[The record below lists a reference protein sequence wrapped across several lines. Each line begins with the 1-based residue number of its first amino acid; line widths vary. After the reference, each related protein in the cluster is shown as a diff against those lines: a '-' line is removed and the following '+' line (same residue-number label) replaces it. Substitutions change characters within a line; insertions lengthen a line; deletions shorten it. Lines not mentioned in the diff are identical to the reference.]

1 MPPRIPIASLLT
13 GNFQTPE
20 NLDQQAAIAE
30 LRDQALLSDAPPLV
44 IESLTHVA
52 NYFGSTQESIGSV
65 AHPSRR
71 SVLPLADNMNH
82 MIQPPT
88 ICRNV
93 YSSSRTTLSILYTY
107 EDVNAW
113 VEYPETSPDQPVGY
127 LFRRDP
133 RNWENPV
140 QNFAYSLGK
149 PSGQTKRGQERE
161 NHLLVDQHGNK
172 VPCVVSHLTCT
183 SSFRSRFLLLL
194 VIYCAET
201 LNLPGQGSKVCPMSD
216 QQSMESAHTSAG
228 REDIT
233 ARLHR
238 DRQHRLDTASPSR
251 DIFQKTTAF
260 ISALQHLGCRG
271 PMYEPTLFSGR
282 EKELRDFLAQHKAKI
297 QRGSSSQQPTCDG
310 RLELFYGYAD
320 AKPYIQYA
328 HHLIYIASL

>member
-13 GNFQTPE
+13 GNFQTQE

-30 LRDQALLSDAPPLV
+30 LRDQALLSDAPPLI

-65 AHPSRR
+65 AHPSWR
-71 SVLPLADNMNH
+71 SVLPDN
-82 MIQPPT
+82 MIQPSGPT

-93 YSSSRTTLSILYTY
+93 YSRSRTTLSILYKY

-140 QNFAYSLGK
+140 HNFVYSLGK

-172 VPCVVSHLTCT
+172 VPCIVSHLTCT
-183 SSFRSRFLLLL
+183 FKFSLL
-194 VIYCAET
+194 VFT
-201 LNLPGQGSKVCPMSD
+201 T
-216 QQSMESAHTSAG
+216 TSST
-228 REDIT
+228 I
-233 ARLHR
+233 L
-238 DRQHRLDTASPSR
+238 
-251 DIFQKTTAF
+251 
-260 ISALQHLGCRG
+260 
-271 PMYEPTLFSGR
+271 Y
-282 EKELRDFLAQHKAKI
+282 
-297 QRGSSSQQPTCDG
+297 
-310 RLELFYGYAD
+310 
-320 AKPYIQYA
+320 
-328 HHLIYIASL
+328 

>member
-1 MPPRIPIASLLT
+1 MPPRIPIASLL
-13 GNFQTPE
+13 NFQTPE
-20 NLDQQAAIAE
+20 NSDQQAAIAE
-30 LRDQALLSDAPPLV
+30 LRDKALLSDAPPLI

-65 AHPSRR
+65 AHPSPSRR
-71 SVLPLADNMNH
+71 SVLPDN

-88 ICRNV
+88 IRRNV

-183 SSFRSRFLLLL
+183 VKFSLSVFTT
-194 VIYCAET
+194 ET

-271 PMYEPTLFSGR
+271 PLYEPTLFYGR

-297 QRGSSSQQPTCDG
+297 QRGSSLQQPTCDG
-310 RLELFYGYAD
+310 RLELCYGYAD